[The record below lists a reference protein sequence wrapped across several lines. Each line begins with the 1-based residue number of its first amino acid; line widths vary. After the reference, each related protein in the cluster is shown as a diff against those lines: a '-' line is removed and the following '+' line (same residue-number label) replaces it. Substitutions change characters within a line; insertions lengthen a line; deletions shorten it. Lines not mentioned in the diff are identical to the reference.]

1 MLEMGLDARE
11 RLRDLARLL
20 IKEEK
25 VILTSRRFPW
35 LWERAHDIDVLPT
48 AFECDW
54 KEVYWEKLEI
64 NYPQVHGKLQINIKT
79 IMFDVIIIKKLKF
92 HRKEI

>member
-25 VILTSRRFPW
+25 VALTSSKVSMTLGKSSWHRR
-35 LWERAHDIDVLPT
+35 APT
-48 AFECDW
+48 C
-54 KEVYWEKLEI
+54 L
-64 NYPQVHGKLQINIKT
+64 
-79 IMFDVIIIKKLKF
+79 
-92 HRKEI
+92 